1 MISFISINF
10 ILSAVFAKVHQASSA
25 NFIGSKGCFVLP
37 RGVVFV
43 FAQIGV
49 VGLACHVVSA

>member
-10 ILSAVFAKVHQASSA
+10 ILSAVLAKVHPASRA
-25 NFIGSKGCFVLP
+25 NFIGSKGCLVLP
-37 RGVVFV
+37 SGVVFV

-49 VGLACHVVSA
+49 VGLA